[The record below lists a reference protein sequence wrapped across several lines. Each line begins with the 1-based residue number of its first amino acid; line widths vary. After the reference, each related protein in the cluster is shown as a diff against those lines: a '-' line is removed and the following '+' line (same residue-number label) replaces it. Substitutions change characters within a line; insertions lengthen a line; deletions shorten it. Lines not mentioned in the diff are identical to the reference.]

1 MRKTHLIAIL
11 VAFLQLSAVAKPDV
25 EMARLLQAWS
35 SLGARPLHELTPQ
48 RARSQ
53 PDLASAVEV
62 LRRKHNNVDPV
73 QSVAKVSDTTLPGP
87 AGDLPARVYQPAGD
101 GPFPVLV
108 YFHGGGFVV
117 GSIKSADSS
126 ARALANSAG
135 CVVVSVGYRQAPEHP
150 YPAALKD
157 AYAAFSYV
165 SKFAKQFNGDPNRV
179 AVGGEHSGANLAAA
193 VCIMAYDQRGRMP
206 IHQLLVGPMTSLDFD
221 TPSYRANSNAK
232 PYSKADMQWFI
243 KQYLQRPSDRKSPYV
258 NVLRRA
264 STDLPPATVIVA
276 ELDPLRSD
284 GEAYH
289 QRLLSQGCDSSLR
302 AYSGVTAD
310 FFGARAIVAKAK
322 QANDFAGG
330 RLRKAFT
337 VRKGYRVG
345 PRPTAPPTAQPSP

>member
-1 MRKTHLIAIL
+1 MIIL
-11 VAFLQLSAVAKPDV
+11 ALLQFPVAAKPDP
-25 EMARLLQAWS
+25 EMVRLLQAWS
-35 SLGARPLHELTPQ
+35 SLGGRPLHSLTPQ

-62 LRRKHNNVDPV
+62 LRRKHTNIDPV
-73 QSVAKVSDTTLPGP
+73 QAVAKVTDTTLPGP

-117 GSIKSADSS
+117 GSIKSADAS

-135 CVVVSVGYRQAPEHP
+135 CVVISVGYRQAPEHP

-157 AYAAFSYV
+157 AYAAFNYV
-165 SKFAKQFNGDPNRV
+165 SRSAKEFQGDPNRI
-179 AVGGEHSGANLAAA
+179 AIGGEHSGANLAAA
-193 VCIMAYDQRGRMP
+193 VCIMAYDQKRRMP
-206 IHQLLVGPMTSLDFD
+206 IHQLLIGPITSLDFE
-221 TPSYRANSNAK
+221 TASYRSNATAQ
-232 PYSKADMQWFI
+232 PHGRADMEWFM
-243 KQYLQRPSDRKSPYV
+243 KQYLSRAKDRQSPYV
-258 NVLRRA
+258 NILRRA

-289 QRLLSQGCDSSLR
+289 ERLVSRGCESVLR
-302 AYSGVTAD
+302 TYQGVTAD
-310 FFGARAIVAKAK
+310 FFGARAVVTKAK

-345 PRPTAPPTAQPSP
+345 PRPTSSPTAQPSP